1 MQCPANDRLNRHSV
15 RAIGQIALVAAVSVA
30 SPARADIHV
39 GDSFPPLASAGL
51 VGKPLPPTSGKV
63 VLVDFFASW
72 CAPCKAS
79 FPAYGRL
86 NSEFAAKGLVI
97 VAVSVD
103 QVAADYDAFVKG
115 LAPVFF
121 VALDRDQRLVR
132 EAGVPTMPTSYLVD
146 RAGRVRYIHPGF
158 RGAETERA
166 LRTEIAG
173 LVSESA
179 P

>member
-1 MQCPANDRLNRHSV
+1 MRASV
-15 RAIGQIALVAAVSVA
+15 AIAVAAAVSA
-30 SPARADIHV
+30 CIPSPSRADVHV

-51 VGKPLPPTSGKV
+51 VGNPLPRTAGKV

-86 NSEFAAKGLVI
+86 NAEFAARGLVI

-103 QVAADYDAFVKG
+103 QVAGDYDAFVRA
-115 LAPVFF
+115 LAPTFF
-121 VALDRDQRLVR
+121 VTLDRDQRLVR

-146 RAGRVRYIHPGF
+146 RMGRVRYVHPGF

-173 LVSESA
+173 LVAENA
-179 P
+179 PY

>member
-1 MQCPANDRLNRHSV
+1 MK
-15 RAIGQIALVAAVSVA
+15 RAGFMALAAAVFVV
-30 SPARADIHV
+30 SPARADVHV
-39 GDSFPPLASAGL
+39 GDIFPPLASAGL
-51 VGKPLPPTSGKV
+51 VGKALPQTSGKV

-86 NSEFAAKGLVI
+86 DSEFAAQGLVI

-103 QVAADYDAFVKG
+103 QVAADYEAFVAA
-115 LAPVFF
+115 LAPAFF

-146 RAGRVRYIHPGF
+146 RAGRVRYVHPGY

-173 LVSESA
+173 LVSERA